1 MITVNVIHDALA
13 RSERVLGVL
22 AVSLIVAWAPVGAQP
37 SVPAAVGAT
46 PPAASAS
53 GPAAAPAE
61 LYFAPPPVPRFM
73 LVPPDRPLTQQEMM
87 QQIQEA
93 QTRSLATQPPANKP

>member
-1 MITVNVIHDALA
+1 MITVNVIRNSLA
-13 RSERVLGVL
+13 AFKRLACGLVGCAVVWVLP
-22 AVSLIVAWAPVGAQP
+22 AGAQ
-37 SVPAAVGAT
+37 ST
-46 PPAASAS
+46 PPAAATPAAAVAS
-53 GPAAAPAE
+53 GPKAAATE

-73 LVPPDRPLTQQEMM
+73 LVQPERPLTQQEMM

>member
-1 MITVNVIHDALA
+1 MITVNVIRNLRLHTKRLA
-13 RSERVLGVL
+13 WGMCCWGLVWVLP
-22 AVSLIVAWAPVGAQP
+22 SGAQTSP
-37 SVPAAVGAT
+37 PGANAK

-53 GPAAAPAE
+53 SPGAAPAE

-73 LVPPDRPLTQQEMM
+73 LVPPDRPLSQQEMM

>member
-1 MITVNVIHDALA
+1 MITVNVIRNSLA
-13 RSERVLGVL
+13 AVKRLTWGLSWCAVVWVLP
-22 AVSLIVAWAPVGAQP
+22 AGAQ
-37 SVPAAVGAT
+37 ST
-46 PPAASAS
+46 PPAAAAPAAAGAS
-53 GPAAAPAE
+53 GPKAAAAE

-73 LVPPDRPLTQQEMM
+73 LVPPERPLTQQEMM